1 LFKERLEHLVGL
13 GDIAK
18 CLGTLGLQGVAVN
31 AQKIRMGLPRSASVR
46 GLNTLWLEIE
56 EKISGKVDLRTEQN
70 PAGVK
75 KLGFR
80 QGLDQS
86 VSSMKHSNDKAAYVM
101 KA

>member
-1 LFKERLEHLVGL
+1 MGFPGPAPVG
-13 GDIAK
+13 
-18 CLGTLGLQGVAVN
+18 
-31 AQKIRMGLPRSASVR
+31 

-56 EKISGKVDLRTEQN
+56 KKFSGKVNLRAEKN

-80 QGLDQS
+80 QGLEQS
-86 VSSMKHSNDKAAYVM
+86 VSSMIDSNDGSAYVM